1 MPVSY
6 IAPVTNTIP
15 RETTRVPFR
24 VCASLRGYINEQS
37 VSIVE
42 NFLESPSSDGV
53 DWNAM
58 LPDPEYGYRTPLEV
72 IVELGIC
79 DIDNID
85 NVETLLML
93 LKSNGMS
100 MNKRNSEGNSALHLV
115 AKRIAAIYTLLDT
128 VNPLE
133 MSQDDQDEL
142 SELEDL
148 YALLV
153 DVGVKRRLRN
163 NDGLRAKDIIR
174 STVENIRENMHL
186 REMEHDETTE
196 EDDSDVLS
204 NDTQSLSGDPDMND
218 EDEDFDDDAT
228 VVEDDDSYS
237 IVDLSE
243 STDRLS
249 VHSVEETPG
258 VIEGWGREAIIV

>member
-1 MPVSY
+1 M
-6 IAPVTNTIP
+6 
-15 RETTRVPFR
+15 
-24 VCASLRGYINEQS
+24 
-37 VSIVE
+37 
-42 NFLESPSSDGV
+42 
-53 DWNAM
+53 
-58 LPDPEYGYRTPLEV
+58 
-72 IVELGIC
+72 
-79 DIDNID
+79 
-85 NVETLLML
+85 
-93 LKSNGMS
+93 
-100 MNKRNSEGNSALHLV
+100 
-115 AKRIAAIYTLLDT
+115 DT
-128 VNPLE
+128 VNPLD
-133 MSQDDQDEL
+133 MSSDGVRMSL

-174 STVENIRENMHL
+174 STVEIFVKTCHL
-186 REMEHDETTE
+186 REMEHDQTT

-243 STDRLS
+243 STDRLN
-249 VHSVEETPG
+249 VHSIEETPG
-258 VIEGWGREAIIV
+258 VIEGWGGEAIIV